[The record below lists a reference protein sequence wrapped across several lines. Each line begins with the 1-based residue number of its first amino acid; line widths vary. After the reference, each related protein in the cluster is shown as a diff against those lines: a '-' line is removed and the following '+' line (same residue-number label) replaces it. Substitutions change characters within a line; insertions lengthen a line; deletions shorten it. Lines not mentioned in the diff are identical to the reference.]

1 MAEPRYGGAEV
12 VVLADEKE
20 VAAEAARR
28 TIAAIRDAIAARK
41 VAHVALTGGSTAVP
55 LYREL
60 ADPVHRGEADW
71 SRVHLWWGDERFVP
85 IDHPESNA
93 GLAYRL
99 LLAIAARAAE
109 SGSGAQ
115 AVDVDAGD
123 VPGLPIDP
131 QNVHPIEVEE
141 TLSESEPVE
150 LAAQMYSAELTEH
163 LPLARHATPRFD
175 LVMTGV
181 GPDGHI
187 MSIFPGSPA
196 LAPDAPV
203 ALAVPAPEHVEPR
216 LPRVTLA
223 ARVLPVAGLVLV
235 MAAGNSK
242 AEILEK
248 ILGPERDPNR
258 WPGQAA
264 LLPNAVWLLDQE
276 AASRLDVPASRNRFV
291 ST

>member
-1 MAEPRYGGAEV
+1 MAESAPVAAERLGGAELL
-12 VVLADEKE
+12 VLEDAQA
-20 VAAEAARR
+20 VAREAARR
-28 TIAAIRDAIAARK
+28 TIAALREAIGARK
-41 VAHVALTGGSTAVP
+41 AAHVALTGGSMAVP

-60 ADPVHRGEADW
+60 ADPASRGEVDW
-71 SRVHLWWGDERFVP
+71 RHVHLWWGDERFVP

-99 LLAIAARAAE
+99 LLAVAARAAE

-115 AVDVDAGD
+115 GTDVLAGD
-123 VPGLPIDP
+123 IPGLPIDP

-141 TLSESEPVE
+141 TLSDSEPVD
-150 LAAQMYSAELTEH
+150 LAASMYATDMVER
-163 LPLARHATPRFD
+163 LPLARHAIPRFD
-175 LVMTGV
+175 VMMTGI

-216 LPRVTLA
+216 LPRVTLS

-242 AEILEK
+242 AEILAR
-248 ILGPERDPNR
+248 ILGSERDPNR
-258 WPGQAA
+258 WPAQAA
-264 LLPNAVWLLDQE
+264 LLPNAVWLLDPE
-276 AASRLDVPASRNRFV
+276 AAARLP
-291 ST
+291 

>member
-1 MAEPRYGGAEV
+1 MSIAGDEPYGGAEL
-12 VVLADEKE
+12 VVLDDEHAVGAD
-20 VAAEAARR
+20 AARR
-28 TIAAIRDAIAARK
+28 TILALGEAIAARK

-60 ADPVHRGEADW
+60 ASPVYRNELDW
-71 SRVHLWWGDERFVP
+71 GRVHLWWGDERFVP

-99 LLAIAARAAE
+99 LLAISARSAE
-109 SGSGAQ
+109 SGMGAQ
-115 AVDVDAGD
+115 GDDVTAGD

-141 TLSESEPVE
+141 TLSDSEPVE
-150 LAAQMYSAELTEH
+150 LAASMYASDLTER

-175 LVMTGV
+175 VILTGI

-203 ALAVPAPEHVEPR
+203 AVAVPAPDHVEPH

-223 ARVLPVAGLVLV
+223 ARVLPVAELVLV
-235 MAAGNSK
+235 MAAGDSK
-242 AEILEK
+242 TEILEK
-248 ILGPERDPNR
+248 IMGPERDPNR
-258 WPGQAA
+258 WPAQTA
-264 LLPNAVWLLDQE
+264 LLPNAVWLLDHE
-276 AASRLDVPASRNRFV
+276 AASRLP
-291 ST
+291 